1 MYWSYVISIYLM
13 SYLISDA
20 DVPNG
25 LCIDLTNGN
34 EDFIDL
40 TSPAPS
46 GTNDA
51 SVIVVSL

>member
-1 MYWSYVISIYLM
+1 M

-40 TSPAPS
+40 TSPAPI